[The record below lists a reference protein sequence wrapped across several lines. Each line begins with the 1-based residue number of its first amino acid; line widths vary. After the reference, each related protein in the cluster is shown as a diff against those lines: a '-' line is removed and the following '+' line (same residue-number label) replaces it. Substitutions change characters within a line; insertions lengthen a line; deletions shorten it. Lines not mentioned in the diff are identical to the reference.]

1 MALTNY
7 PEEYG
12 SSYTVDI
19 TFNVE
24 ISYSTCSTHN
34 DCKSDSCFLWF
45 EPPEEGY
52 SMTLNELVQPIWRMW
67 VPESCINVW
76 TGSVNISPNDYSGLV
91 TKPIETP
98 LNIYKDKR
106 WHIEL
111 NDEGDLTTYISG

>member
-34 DCKSDSCFLWF
+34 DCKSESCFTWT

-52 SMTLNELVQPIWRMW
+52 SMTLNELVNPSWYIY

-91 TKPIETP
+91 TKVISAPRNTLKNKTWDI
-98 LNIYKDKR
+98 K
-106 WHIEL
+106 L